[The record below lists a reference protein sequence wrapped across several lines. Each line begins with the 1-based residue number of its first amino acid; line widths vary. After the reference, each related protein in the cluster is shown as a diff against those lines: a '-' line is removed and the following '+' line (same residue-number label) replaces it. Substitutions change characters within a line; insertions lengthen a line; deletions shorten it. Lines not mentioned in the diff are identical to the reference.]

1 MTDKIIAA
9 LANAASI
16 IGLATFSKNSWGVTI
31 GIVVFAF
38 VCLGYLIYDAYK
50 NSLVNERIC
59 ENEGEIE
66 QAMREL
72 IKAQGKVCIMSRDLS
87 WVSPEIMGCLEHK
100 HDSVTIFA
108 QEENEITKKL
118 CEKQVTI
125 KYYGEYGFEPK
136 TRFTVIRYN
145 TARPQV
151 AIANMEHSIRKEK
164 KFRHV
169 IYETTARGSQ
179 QDGWIN
185 SLAVDMVNLC
195 NLVCKEKND

>member
-1 MTDKIIAA
+1 MTGKVIAA
-9 LANAASI
+9 VANAASI
-16 IGLATFSKNSWGVTI
+16 IGLATFSTNSK
-31 GIVVFAF
+31 GITFVIVIVAL

-50 NSLVNERIC
+50 NSSVNERVC
-59 ENEGEIE
+59 KNEEEIE

-72 IKAQGKVCIMSRDLS
+72 IKTQGKVCIMSRDLS

-100 HDSVTIFA
+100 RGSVTIFA

-118 CEKQVTI
+118 REKQVNI

-145 TARPQV
+145 TDRPQV
-151 AIANMEHSIRKEK
+151 AIANMEYSIRKGN

-169 IYETTARGSQ
+169 IYETAVRGSQ
-179 QDGWIN
+179 QDSWIN
-185 SLAVDMVNLC
+185 SLAVDMINLC
-195 NLVCKEKND
+195 NLVCKEKK